1 LTPSSFYSKLFF
13 IFNSWIYFGIVGGI
27 KGGAAVNY
35 LKKYILIIAILMAFF
50 ILPNMV
56 SAHNGTRD
64 ELGGHFRNAD
74 CVYTLHEPTSIAK
87 SAANIEELINLI
99 KQYNSNLDCKASLNE
114 AKVDLEGYNF
124 PAEESNS
131 TESTPAAVKAPK
143 ATSADKLQLGKTYDA
158 KLTECTDGDTAV
170 FRINGKD
177 YKTRFLYIDTPESTR
192 TKEPFG
198 PEAAQYTCS
207 FLKQGKITLE
217 TDGGSLFDKYD
228 RLLAWVWVGDNL
240 HQEEITKAG
249 LVEDFYD
256 YGSYKYENRIWSA
269 MNYAKENGKG
279 IYAGPGSPA
288 EQSKESGEAPKKQD
302 EKPKEE
308 QQPNNEGNEEENQP
322 ESKRE
327 DTREPKQESEQAET
341 FDEEINC
348 SFLSGLLFA
357 LLFYLTLPFKKA
369 MGKRT
374 LIAHRMWSKKWPL
387 NLLLGIVYAFLC
399 YITLLLL
406 LLEILHLF
414 KNKKRKRK

>member
-1 LTPSSFYSKLFF
+1 M
-13 IFNSWIYFGIVGGI
+13 NSI
-27 KGGAAVNY
+27 
-35 LKKYILIIAILMAFF
+35 KKYSLIIAIIMAFF

-74 CVYTLHEPTSIAK
+74 CVYTLHEPTSIAE

-99 KQYNSNLDCKASLNE
+99 KQYNSNVDCKAGLNE
-114 AKVDLEGYNF
+114 TKFDLEGYSF
-124 PAEESNS
+124 PAAGSNS
-131 TESTPAAVKAPK
+131 TESIPAAVKAPK
-143 ATSADKLQLGKTYDA
+143 ATSTDKLQLGKTYDA
-158 KLTECTDGDTAV
+158 VLTECTDGDTAV

-256 YGSYKYENRIWSA
+256 YGSYKYESRIWSA

-279 IYAGPGSPA
+279 IYADTDSPA
-288 EQSKESGEAPKKQD
+288 EQSKDSGEAPK
-302 EKPKEE
+302 KEE
-308 QQPNNEGNEEENQP
+308 QQPNNEGKEDENQP
-322 ESKRE
+322 ESKKE
-327 DTREPKQESEQAET
+327 DTREPKQESEQGDTVE
-341 FDEEINC
+341 EEIN

-357 LLFYLTLPFKKA
+357 LLFYLTVPFKKA

-387 NLLLGIVYAFLC
+387 NLLLGIAYALLC

-406 LLEILHLF
+406 LLEVLHLF
-414 KNKKRKRK
+414 KNKKRKRI